1 MNGPIYL
8 DHNASTPIDPLVI
21 ERMAEAMRTHSA
33 NPSSVDHAWGHA
45 AHQAVEAARAGI
57 AEHIGARS
65 SDLVFTSGATEA
77 NNIAIRGAFRAG
89 QSDGRLQVV
98 TAASEHPSVL
108 ETVRALANEGA
119 EVVILPV
126 DEEGRIAL
134 GDLKHAL
141 ACDTALVSI
150 MGANNETGVIHP
162 VADIAAICA
171 EATVPYHCDLTQ
183 LAAHMPVDLAALGVT
198 LASLSGHKIYGP
210 KGIGILFARSRR
222 PRARLVPP
230 STGGGQERGLRPGTL
245 NTEAI
250 LGLAAAFELRA
261 AWLSF
266 SSELEAMRDALQ
278 ERLHL
283 TDGLRV
289 NGSKAA
295 RLPNTLNVSIEGID
309 PHALQHRLR
318 DQLIFSTGSACSTDK
333 VHASPVLTAM
343 FGDGLRARSG
353 FRLGL
358 GRGTTW
364 DEIERSASLIFEA
377 VAMLR
382 GGHLGAVGAEAVP
395 T

>member
-1 MNGPIYL
+1 MNDPIYL
-8 DHNASTPIDPLVI
+8 DHNASTPVDPLVI
-21 ERMAEAMRTHSA
+21 ERMAEAMRTHCA

-57 AEHIGARS
+57 AGHLGARS
-65 SDLVFTSGATEA
+65 SDLIFTSGATEA

-89 QSDGRLQVV
+89 KTDGRFRVV

-108 ETVRALANEGA
+108 ETIRSLASEGA
-119 EVVILPV
+119 EVVILPINS
-126 DEEGRIAL
+126 DGSIDLGDIKSAL
-134 GDLKHAL
+134 GH
-141 ACDTALVSI
+141 DTALVSI

-171 EATVPYHCDLTQ
+171 EAAVPYHCDLTQ
-183 LAAHMPVDLAALGVT
+183 LAAHMPVNLSSLGVT
-198 LASLSGHKIYGP
+198 LASLSGHKIYGA

-222 PRARLVPP
+222 PRARLMAP

-245 NTEAI
+245 STEAI
-250 LGLAAAFELRA
+250 LGLAAAFERRDT
-261 AWLSF
+261 WLS
-266 SSELEAMRDALQ
+266 SGSDLKAMRDALQ
-278 ERLHL
+278 ERLCVIN
-283 TDGLRV
+283 GLWV
-289 NGSKAA
+289 NGSGAA
-295 RLPNTLNVSIEGID
+295 RLPNTLNVSIEGVD

-343 FGDGLRARSG
+343 FGDGMRARNG

-364 DEIERSASLIFEA
+364 DEIERSVSLIIEA
-377 VAMLR
+377 VATLR
-382 GGHLGAVGAEAVP
+382 GGHLGAVRAKVSN
-395 T
+395 